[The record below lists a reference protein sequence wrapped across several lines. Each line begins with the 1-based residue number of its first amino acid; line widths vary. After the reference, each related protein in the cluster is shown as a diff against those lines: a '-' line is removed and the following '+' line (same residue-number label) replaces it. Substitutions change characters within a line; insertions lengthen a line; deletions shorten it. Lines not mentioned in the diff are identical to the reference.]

1 MKIKYN
7 FWGMPEPSRVYLCR
21 PDNSLICELNGS
33 RDDESSYEDKLNNMR
48 TLSLT
53 VNKCI
58 DGEISNGYDQIDV
71 GMYLLVERVGYFRMS
86 VPQIENDGYT
96 ETKKITASSC
106 DWELTTKSISLE
118 VNCGTNTSLEY
129 LDEDNLV
136 EAADGLRL
144 PKEYVSLY
152 NKDNPKLSLLDVI
165 LEDIPTWSVGYIDP
179 TLLFTKN
186 DSGQNVLVKRSFSTD
201 GTDVYSFLTQTV
213 SQAYK
218 CIFLFDIL
226 HRKINAYALENLG
239 KDSGIWMS
247 FRNLSQS
254 ISIQEQ
260 SQNSVYTRFRVA
272 GGDSLGIESVNFGSN
287 YIEDLSYFMRE
298 PYVTHEFADKYSQ
311 WKNLY
316 EEKRKEYR
324 EATLKYNQALT
335 DQTEVNM
342 RVPNDGCKTDW
353 STFKNKELKNLIKVY
368 VNSANLLKNMDY
380 SGQYSA
386 EEDTQLPDS
395 ISSDACFQD
404 DVAQLSDKVNKWL
417 DAWLKK
423 AKVIY
428 DSETSWSNASSRR
441 DYYAYTQSMIPNIR
455 IQLQNNY
462 GKENTLYYEDIDAL
476 DDWETQWDLYGLTE
490 LKNKLKSYQENAQ
503 SLIKY
508 AKDDPDADDN
518 YQIFHR
524 KWVDYDKLSKEC
536 EAAIEQRQKEY
547 DSYTAVLDGL
557 TKQRQDLMK
566 SVDKSAYFTEKE
578 IKLLSQFYND
588 TDYVNENIITIDNDT
603 DEDRINVQEQLY
615 QDAIEELGKES
626 QPQLAFSVTSD
637 NLLAVPEFKGL
648 CDNFDVGNFLYLSV
662 KGDDKYFVKQRI
674 TGITWNPCCI
684 EGDLALEFSNMVKSK
699 SERNDFTTLLDDSIS
714 SAKNQIK
721 ATVKSTIDSSAVTIS
736 DSILQ
741 ALAHSSLF
749 SKTVSDGVY
758 QTITANKGVFN
769 KVFADSVNAN
779 EVLANSGMFE
789 HIQAS
794 DGTFVDTL
802 AVSINAS
809 RISVG
814 TLSVDR
820 LIFRSRQAEDG
831 TYQKSV
837 MYELNSAGTLEG
849 TEITDRDREYYEL
862 NGKVISANSIAAE
875 KIVANSITA
884 KQLAAEAI
892 TSFNGKTK
900 LNLDDGT
907 LNVGITESN
916 PNGALYFDGNDL
928 YISGKITTSSGKI
941 GPWEVCDSAI
951 YKGSGV
957 LGTNDSNDSD
967 IYIGDLGI
975 SFGNK
980 LVYSSTTGNL
990 EIKGKITTSSGKIG
1004 PWNVTSSAI
1013 YKGNGTLGKTGA
1025 GNIYLGDSGISFSN
1039 KLVYSTSDESLKIG
1053 PWSVNDSAIY
1063 RSSSDIGNADGTYLG
1078 TSGISFGDKLVYKDK
1093 LLSISGKVTA
1103 DSGKIGPWNII
1114 SSAIYKGNSD
1124 LGTAGNSNIYLGDNG
1139 ISISD
1144 KLVYKTLDGSLSVKG
1159 DINAETIKIKDKIVL
1174 YNYLGNELNAL
1185 QYSSNDDN
1193 TIGVTLSGDFV
1204 TVDTVTTKITGNLY
1218 VQNTKDNS
1226 LISIGIAGGGT
1237 LKLSGNMYLLYS
1249 SSRIYAK
1256 NSTTDKNMPLIG
1268 LGGTSNCF
1276 TDAESTIHVGSS
1288 VEINGANLAIKGN
1301 VTAGFIDTTAGKDD
1315 MVTRYL
1321 RAKNYYR
1328 SISLYVSGSDQN
1340 YAGLYD
1346 ADYGWVLYC
1355 DTGNNVR
1362 IPKVL
1367 YSKSIHM
1374 ESGSL
1379 YVDIG
1384 SINMTKGSLHIDSGS
1399 AYFSKGSIYIAS
1411 GYALRLSGTDDDVQN
1426 GIIGVF
1432 TTDNYTDLTRV
1443 GNPSHDTSINAK
1455 GNVWKNGSTTTYF
1468 QTTTSSDIRLKNII
1482 SDMSKYEQFYT
1493 SLSPIAYKYHDGLY
1507 EKTPHIHWG
1516 FSAQNAVEAFK
1527 KNNINW
1533 KDQEF
1538 VVVEDGE
1545 LTSEEKKYVKKDLLK
1560 MNYQNMIALNTHMT
1574 QKNIKEI
1581 EDLKRQLQIALNRIR
1596 ALEAQR

>member
-1 MKIKYN
+1 MKIKYD

-21 PDNSLICELNGS
+21 PDNSLICELNGI

-48 TLSLT
+48 SLSLT
-53 VNKCI
+53 VDKCI
-58 DGEISNGYDQIDV
+58 DGEIFNGYDQIDV

-106 DWELTTKSISLE
+106 DCELTTKSIALE

-136 EAADGLRL
+136 EAADGLKL

-152 NKDNPKLSLLDVI
+152 NKDNPKLSLLDAV
-165 LEDIPTWSVGYIDP
+165 LGDIPTWSVGYIDP
-179 TLLFTKN
+179 TLLFTKD

-218 CIFLFDIL
+218 CIFIFDIL
-226 HRKINAYALENLG
+226 HRKINAYAIENLG

-260 SQNSVYTRFRVA
+260 SQDSVYTRFRVA

-298 PYVTHEFADKYSQ
+298 PYVTHEFAEKYSQ

-324 EATLKYNQALT
+324 EVTLKYNQALT
-335 DQTEVNM
+335 DQTEVDM

-380 SGQYSA
+380 SGQYSS

-395 ISSDACFQD
+395 IASDDCFQD

-417 DAWLKK
+417 DGWLKK

-428 DSETSWSNASSRR
+428 DSEASWSNASSRR
-441 DYYAYTQSMIPNIR
+441 DYYAYTQSIIPNIR
-455 IQLQNNY
+455 IQLKNNY
-462 GKENTLYYEDIDAL
+462 GKENTQYYEDIDAL

-508 AKDDPDADDN
+508 AKEDPDADES
-518 YQIFHR
+518 YQIFHK
-524 KWVDYDKLSKEC
+524 KWMEYDKLSKEC
-536 EAAIEQRQKEY
+536 ESAIEQRQKEY

-566 SVDKSAYFTEKE
+566 AVDKTGYFTEKE

-637 NLLAVPEFKGL
+637 NLLAIPEFKGL
-648 CDNFDVGNFLYLSV
+648 CDNFDVGNFLYLSI

-674 TGITWNPCCI
+674 TSITWNPCCI
-684 EGDLALEFSNMVKSK
+684 EGDLSIEFSNMVKSK
-699 SERNDFTTLLDDSIS
+699 STRNDFTTLLDDSIS

-741 ALAHSSLF
+741 ALSHSSLF

-831 TYQKSV
+831 TYQKSI

-849 TEITDRDREYYEL
+849 SEITDEDRAYYEL

-875 KIVANSITA
+875 KIVARSITA
-884 KQLAAEAI
+884 DQLAASAI

-907 LNVGITESN
+907 LNVGITEGN

-941 GPWEVCDSAI
+941 GPWEVCDTSI

-957 LGTNDSNDSD
+957 LGTDDSNDSD
-967 IYIGDLGI
+967 IYMGDLGI

-1004 PWNVTSSAI
+1004 PWNITSSAI
-1013 YKGNGTLGKTGA
+1013 YKGSSTLGKTGSN
-1025 GNIYLGDSGISFSN
+1025 NIYLGNDGISFSN

-1053 PWSVNDSAIY
+1053 PWNVNDNAIY
-1063 RSSSDIGNADGTYLG
+1063 RISPDVGNADGVYLG

-1103 DSGKIGPWNII
+1103 DSGKIGSWNII
-1114 SSAIYKGNSD
+1114 STAIYKGSSD
-1124 LGTAGNSNIYLGDNG
+1124 LGTAGNSNLYLGDSG
-1139 ISISD
+1139 ISVSD

-1159 DINAETIKIKDKIVL
+1159 DINAETIKIKDSVILYDKNDNEVEVLKYMIAEQATVMLQSTGSLTLNGKINNVVGDFNIQCDL
-1174 YNYLGNELNAL
+1174 YTGTGSDGTDGLGSIYMPLGSKIYCSKKNPLIGMGT
-1185 QYSSNDDN
+1185 SSVCFVSADN
-1193 TIGVTLSGDFV
+1193 TI
-1204 TVDTVTTKITGNLY
+1204 
-1218 VQNTKDNS
+1218 
-1226 LISIGIAGGGT
+1226 SIG
-1237 LKLSGNMYLLYS
+1237 KYVELSGNQ
-1249 SSRIYAK
+1249 
-1256 NSTTDKNMPLIG
+1256 
-1268 LGGTSNCF
+1268 F
-1276 TDAESTIHVGSS
+1276 
-1288 VEINGANLAIKGN
+1288 AIKGN
-1301 VTAGFIDTTAGKDD
+1301 ITAGVVDFMDMEEEGKSRF
-1315 MVTRYL
+1315 V
-1321 RAKNYYR
+1321 RAKNLNR
-1328 SISLYVSGSDQN
+1328 SINLYVSGSDAE

-1346 ADYGWVLYC
+1346 DDYGWIIRC
-1355 DTGNNVR
+1355 DTSKNVR

-1367 YSKSIHM
+1367 YSQAIHM

-1379 YVDIG
+1379 YLDSG
-1384 SINMTKGSLHIDSGS
+1384 SINVTKGAIHVDSG
-1399 AYFSKGSIYIAS
+1399 AIYADQGSIYISS
-1411 GYALRLSGTDDDVQN
+1411 GYALRLSNTDKKEN
-1426 GIIGVF
+1426 NIIGVISS
-1432 TTDNYTDLTRV
+1432 TDYSDLTRI
-1443 GNPSHDTSINAK
+1443 GNKDHDTSIYAK
-1455 GNVWKNGSTTTYF
+1455 GNIWVNGSTTTYF
-1468 QTTTSSDIRLKNII
+1468 QTTTSSDTRLKNII

-1507 EKTPHIHWG
+1507 EKTPRIHWG

-1581 EDLKRQLQIALNRIR
+1581 KNLKRQLQIALNRIS